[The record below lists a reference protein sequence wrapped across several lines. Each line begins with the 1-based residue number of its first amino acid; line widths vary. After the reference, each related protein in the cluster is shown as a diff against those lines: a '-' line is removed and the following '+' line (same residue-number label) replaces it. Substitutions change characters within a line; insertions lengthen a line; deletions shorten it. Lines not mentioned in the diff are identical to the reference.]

1 MQVSSHN
8 PTGVDPTKE
17 QWQEIF
23 NIVKQKKHFVFFDS
37 AYQGFAKDLDE
48 DNYALRELSNEY

>member
-23 NIVKQKKHFVFFDS
+23 NIVK
-37 AYQGFAKDLDE
+37 
-48 DNYALRELSNEY
+48 